1 MKKSIKIIFIIFNTV
16 LFLSNFI
23 LVAFLPKTLLFGW
36 MPSQVA
42 FMAGSMAV
50 ASAVWGLYFNKFY
63 DTQGHIDEL
72 YGEE

>member
-23 LVAFLPKTLLFGW
+23 LVAFLSKTLLFGW
-36 MPSQVA
+36 MPSQFA

-50 ASAVWGLYFNKFY
+50 AYFNKFY

>member
-36 MPSQVA
+36 M
-42 FMAGSMAV
+42 AGSMAV

>member
-1 MKKSIKIIFIIFNTV
+1 MKKSIKIIFIIFN
-16 LFLSNFI
+16 
-23 LVAFLPKTLLFGW
+23 KTLLFGW
-36 MPSQVA
+36 MPSQFA

>member
-23 LVAFLPKTLLFGW
+23 LVAFLPKTLLSGW
-36 MPSQVA
+36 MPSQFA
-42 FMAGSMAV
+42 SMAV